1 MANMRD
7 IRRRIKG
14 VKNTRQ
20 ITKAMQLVAASKMK
34 KAQDHAKSGRAYSL
48 LLADMIDSL
57 YNNGEA
63 VGGTFFGDRKV
74 KTRGVIVVGTDK
86 GLCGG
91 LNSSLF
97 RYIQDIEGEV
107 KFVSVGK
114 KVKQFLSA
122 SQRNLIAD
130 FEVTDKVPFN
140 EVRVVVEFM
149 LKAYVEGEIDT
160 VEVVYTQFVNTLV
173 QEPERISIL
182 PLGDLTEMRAKL
194 RDRYGDEVGESAKDD
209 REILFEPNA
218 SSMTEKIASLFIKQQ
233 IYQLILEAKAS
244 EHSAR
249 MVAMKAAT
257 DNASKLVD
265 DLTLQYNRARQA
277 AITQEILEIAAA
289 TSSNAE

>member
-34 KAQDHAKSGRAYSL
+34 KAKDQTKSGRAYSL

>member
-1 MANMRD
+1 MRD

-74 KTRGVIVVGTDK
+74 KNRGVIVVGTDK

-97 RYIQDIEGEV
+97 RYIQEIEGEV

-182 PLGDLTEMRAKL
+182 PLGDLTEMRSKL

>member
-74 KTRGVIVVGTDK
+74 KNRGVIVVGTDK

-97 RYIQDIEGEV
+97 RYIQEIEGEV

-182 PLGDLTEMRAKL
+182 PLGDLTEMRSKL

>member
-74 KTRGVIVVGTDK
+74 KNRGVIVVGTDK

-97 RYIQDIEGEV
+97 RYIQEIEGEV

-289 TSSNAE
+289 TSSNAD

>member
-1 MANMRD
+1 MRD